1 MPKLSIITVNKNNG
15 GGLIRTIDSVLN
27 QNSDDFEY
35 IIVDGGST
43 DGSLDVLN
51 QFSSEWQQK
60 TSRKLH
66 WISEQD
72 EGIYHAMNKGINLAN
87 GEYCQ
92 FLNSGDYLVS
102 TTVTSSML
110 SNMSNDDI
118 VYGNMLKIL
127 PNGSVFYN
135 KKLDNISMLT
145 FYKGTLN
152 HSSAYIK
159 KSLFDKYGMYDQSL
173 KIVSDWKFFL
183 ITIGLNNVKPEY
195 LDIDVTYF
203 DMSGIS
209 NTNSEL
215 DKRERRMVLKELLP
229 ANVLNDYDSFWFD
242 IEQVRRI
249 KRYSFTSKFFWFI
262 ERTLFK
268 FEKFKSRQRK
278 EHLFF

>member
-1 MPKLSIITVNKNNG
+1 MLKLSIITVNKNNA
-15 GGLIRTIDSVLN
+15 GGLIKTIDSVLN

-43 DGSLDVLN
+43 DGSLDILN
-51 QFSSEWQQK
+51 QFSSKWQQK
-60 TSRKLH
+60 TTRKLR
-66 WISEQD
+66 WISEHD
-72 EGIYHAMNKGINLAN
+72 DGIYDAMNKGINLAN

-102 TTVTSSML
+102 RTVTSSML

-135 KKLDNISMLT
+135 KKLNNISMLT

-152 HSSAYIK
+152 HSSSYIK
-159 KSLFDKYGMYDQSL
+159 KSLFDKYGRYDQSL
-173 KIVSDWKFFL
+173 KIVSDWKFFC
-183 ITIGLNNVKPEY
+183 ITIGLNNIKPEY

-209 NTNSEL
+209 NTNPEL
-215 DKRERRMVLKELLP
+215 DKQERRMVLKELLP
-229 ANVLNDYDSFWFD
+229 ANVLNDYDTFWFD

-249 KRYSFTSKFFWFI
+249 KRYSFTSKFFWFM

-278 EHLFF
+278 ENLFF